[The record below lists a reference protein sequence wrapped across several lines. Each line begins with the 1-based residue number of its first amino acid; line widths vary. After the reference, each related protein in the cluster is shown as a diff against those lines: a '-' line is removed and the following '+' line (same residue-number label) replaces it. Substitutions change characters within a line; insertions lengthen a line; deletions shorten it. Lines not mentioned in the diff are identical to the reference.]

1 MSLAL
6 ETLTVPA
13 VVQAENAKPLAI
25 PARVRDPR
33 LDVVRGI
40 ALFIIFI
47 AHVPSNWLWS
57 VIPARFGLSDATDSF
72 VFISG
77 IASAIAFG
85 GTFLRHGFWTG
96 AGRIAYRCAQ
106 LGVAH
111 LFLLFAIIAVAYQ
124 GSVWTGRDLVG
135 ALGVGHLLASPAKA
149 IFEAFWLHWVPASLD
164 IMPVYIVL
172 LAMVPGMML
181 LEKLDRRLPLVVSLA
196 LYLANAA
203 YGLDP
208 IADSATGRHWL
219 LNPFAW
225 QVIFFLGFA
234 FKRGWLPVPPQSAT
248 LTVLAWGMVA
258 VGVIYRVLPDGLGLG
273 DAALWHALGGQL
285 DKTNLDPFRLAHFL
299 ATAYLLH
306 GLLIARPGIAKARI
320 LRPFEHLGQ
329 QGLSVFVGG
338 MIAANVAGLII
349 LKVGDGPLGQVIINL
364 GGFLTLYGIARVMG
378 WYKSAPWSGKKA

>member
-1 MSLAL
+1 VSVALESLAL
-6 ETLTVPA
+6 APEKAQVSPA
-13 VVQAENAKPLAI
+13 ALAI
-25 PARVRDPR
+25 PKRTRDPR

-96 AGRIAYRCAQ
+96 VGRIAYRCAQ
-106 LGVAH
+106 LTVAH
-111 LFLLFAIIAVAYQ
+111 LFLLFAIVGVAYQ
-124 GSVWTGRDLVG
+124 GGMLTGRDLVG
-135 ALGVGHLLASPAKA
+135 ALGVGHLLASPAQA
-149 IFEAFWLHWVPASLD
+149 ISEAFWLHWVPASLD

-172 LAMVPGMML
+172 LAMVPAIML
-181 LEKLDRRLPLVVSLA
+181 LEKLDRRLPLLASLA

-208 IADSATGRHWL
+208 IADSSTGRHWL

-225 QVIFFLGFA
+225 QVIFFLGFG
-234 FKRGWLPVPPQSAT
+234 FKRGWLPVPPRSLA
-248 LTVLAWGMVA
+248 LTILAWVIVG
-258 VGVIYRVLPDGLGLG
+258 VGVIYRVLPEGFGLG
-273 DAALWHALGGQL
+273 DAPLWQSLGTQL
-285 DKTNLDPFRLAHFL
+285 DKTNVDPFRLAHFL

-306 GLLIARPGIAKARI
+306 GLLLAKPEIARARI
-320 LRPFEHLGQ
+320 LRPFERLGQ

-338 MIAANVAGLII
+338 MIAANIAGLIV
-349 LKVGDGPLGQVIINL
+349 LAAGDGLIGQIIINL
-364 GGFLTLYGIARVMG
+364 GGFLALYGIARLMA
-378 WYKSAPWSGKKA
+378 WYKSAPWGAKKS

>member
-6 ETLTVPA
+6 ETLAVPISP
-13 VVQAENAKPLAI
+13 AKPLAV
-25 PARVRDPR
+25 PSRVRDPR

-57 VIPARFGLSDATDSF
+57 VIPARFGFSDATDSF

-96 AGRIAYRCAQ
+96 AGRILYRCAQ
-106 LGVAH
+106 LTVAH
-111 LFLLFAIIAVAYQ
+111 LFLLFAIIATAYQ
-124 GSVWTGRDLVG
+124 GSLWTGHDLIG
-135 ALGVGHLLASPAKA
+135 ALGVGHLLASPAQA
-149 IFEAFWLHWVPASLD
+149 IFEAFWLRWVSASLD

-172 LAMVPGMML
+172 LAMVPAMML
-181 LEKLDRRLPLVVSLA
+181 LEKLDRRLPLLASLA

-203 YGLDP
+203 FGLDP
-208 IADSATGRHWL
+208 IADSSTGRAWL

-225 QVIFFLGFA
+225 QLIFFLGFG
-234 FKRGWLPVPPQSAT
+234 FKRGWLPVPPRARLLT
-248 LTVLAWGMVA
+248 LLAWSLVA
-258 VGVIYRVLPDGLGLG
+258 VGVIYRLFPEGMGFG
-273 DAALWHALGGQL
+273 DAPLWQALGGQL
-285 DKTNLDPFRLAHFL
+285 DKTNLDPLRLAHFL

-306 GLLIARPGIAKARI
+306 GLLLAKPAIAQAKL
-320 LRPFEHLGQ
+320 LRPFEQLGQ

-338 MIAANVAGLII
+338 MIAAHGAGLIV
-349 LKVGDGPLGQVIINL
+349 LTVGDGLLGQILINL
-364 GGFLTLYGIARVMG
+364 GGFMTLYGIARLMG
-378 WYKSAPWSGKKA
+378 WYKSAPWGAKKA